1 MATKKLKQRE
11 ENFNLN
17 SLNFVKKP
25 EYNALFDP
33 NMRHFF
39 QNGKIQR
46 YLYETGQIDAHG
58 RVIDLEKN
66 KSKISILEKEFKEA
80 EKVEER
86 RLQEEMQMRV
96 RFLIVIV
103 YIRIHLF
110 CNPVSSSTKKIQ

>member
-39 QNGKIQR
+39 QNGKVQR

-96 RFLIVIV
+96 RWFFIVAVKYRILICV
-103 YIRIHLF
+103 Y
-110 CNPVSSSTKKIQ
+110 PVSSST